1 MSQPRGLYMGLITSV
16 QQFVE
21 NQRLNYLNQYLL
33 HFPEENPKQLNQDDI
48 IEILDQVKAPEWHKA
63 MVNLFLISSI

>member
-1 MSQPRGLYMGLITSV
+1 MGLNTSV

-21 NQRLNYLNQYLL
+21 NQRLNYLNQYLMY
-33 HFPEENPKQLNQDDI
+33 FPEENPKQLNQDDI

-63 MVNLFLISSI
+63 MVNLFLISRI